1 MLSQNLLEQLSD
13 FQIVINRQGNLEVT
27 GYLDDDIRQ
36 KISANKPNI
45 IKWVKTTNHAK
56 QIAIEWLELIQ
67 ETNPDHIDHVIN
79 VAITRPKSLQF
90 IERRIDQ
97 LKNLRKFKLNK
108 STNNPVTEINDR

>member
-13 FQIVINRQGNLEVT
+13 FQIIVNQQGNLEVT

-56 QIAIEWLELIQ
+56 QIAMEWLELIQ
-67 ETNPDHIDHVIN
+67 ETNPDHIEHVIN
-79 VAITRPKSLQF
+79 VAITRPESLKF
-90 IERRIDQ
+90 MERRIDQ
-97 LKNLRKFKLNK
+97 LRLNCR
-108 STNNPVTEINDR
+108 N